1 MSNFDKYTN
10 YRNDAGVSGVVF
22 GAEKTVLEVELNEMQ
37 EISKN
42 MLRDLIKNVI
52 GDGITD
58 ISKITYNDGMLNIGE
73 CCIIVDGILINCS
86 GLSLAV
92 ESDTTAYLQVWEDTE
107 EYSATL
113 QASQDRL

>member
-58 ISKITYNDGMLNIGE
+58 ISKITYKY
-73 CCIIVDGILINCS
+73 IIIDEYNKEFILDEFLKEVN
-86 GLSLAV
+86 LK
-92 ESDTTAYLQVWEDTE
+92 
-107 EYSATL
+107 
-113 QASQDRL
+113 